1 MRINLPHNTPAA
13 TVKRIRESVRD
24 EKLFNAY
31 FPQATAI
38 RLSNPVGVVSFTGKG
53 SDCTAA
59 QRFFRVVID
68 LLSQQS

>member
-1 MRINLPHNTPAA
+1 MRINLPCNTPTAI
-13 TVKRIRESVRD
+13 VKRIRESVRD

-38 RLSNPVGVVSFTGKG
+38 RLTNPVGVVSFTGKG
-53 SDCTAA
+53 SESVAA

-68 LLSQQS
+68 LLTPQS